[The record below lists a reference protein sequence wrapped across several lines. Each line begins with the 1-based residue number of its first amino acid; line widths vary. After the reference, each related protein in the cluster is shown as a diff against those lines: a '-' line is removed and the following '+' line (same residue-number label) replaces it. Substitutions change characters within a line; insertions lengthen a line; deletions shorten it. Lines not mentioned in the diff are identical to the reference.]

1 MSVAENVR
9 EVQEE
14 IGEAC
19 IRAGRDP
26 EEVTVMAVTKNHDE
40 SAVTEAYEAGIRCF
54 GENRVQEA
62 ASKYQNAPED
72 IDLHLIGHLQRNKAK
87 SAVGLFSTVQSIDRV
102 ETAEALHK
110 HCDAAGSRMRILL
123 EVNTSGEE
131 NKYGVAGGDALRDVL
146 DGVLELD
153 SLDPVG
159 LMTLAPFTSDE
170 QAIRRSFRE
179 LNRLCTMVSR
189 SYPDLDFSVLSMGMT
204 NDYGIAVEEGSTMVR
219 LGTRLFGARG

>member
-1 MSVAENVR
+1 MSVGENVR

-14 IGEAC
+14 IGEAA

-26 EEVTVMAVTKNHDE
+26 GEVTLMAVTKNHDAE
-40 SAVTEAYEAGIRCF
+40 AVRAAYEAGVRCF

-62 ASKYQNAPED
+62 AEKYAERPED
-72 IDLHLIGHLQRNKAK
+72 FELHLIGHLQRNKAK
-87 SAVGLFSTVQSIDRV
+87 TAAGLFSTVQSIDRV
-102 ETAEALHK
+102 ETAEALHRQ
-110 HCDAAGSRMRILL
+110 CAAAGVRMRILL

-131 NKYGVAGGDALRDVL
+131 SKYGVEDADALRSVL
-146 DGVLELD
+146 DGLLGLD

-179 LNRLCTMVSR
+179 LHRLFTMVSR

-204 NDYGIAVEEGSTMVR
+204 NDYVIAVEEGSTMVR
-219 LGTRLFGARG
+219 LGTRIFGARG